1 MTTQFIPPEWAFE
14 FHAHECPF
22 MPIGYR
28 MGKLALANTWVLRRN
43 LTTGSSSSPNWVKV
57 IPKPA

>member
-1 MTTQFIPPEWAFE
+1 MTTQSIPPEWAFE

-28 MGKLALANTWVLRRN
+28 MGKLAATFYQPQKGANDQADPVQVLMIFKN
-43 LTTGSSSSPNWVKV
+43 SNGG
-57 IPKPA
+57 

>member
-14 FHAHECPF
+14 FYAHECPF

-28 MGKLALANTWVLRRN
+28 IGKLVLAYLD
-43 LTTGSSSSPNWVKV
+43 
-57 IPKPA
+57 IE